1 MAVVPAASTSLKMS
15 TDLATSDIKNTPEK
29 VQTKGR
35 ERTPS
40 GSSQSRSTS
49 AGSSTPPQ
57 SSHGE
62 GSPVIALAKLRE
74 SSPLVVRNTF
84 LDAPVGRPISLEG
97 FFNER
102 VVHSCPASRPTSF
115 DEIGCPPG
123 LEDLAP
129 PGLSFGAPYVSTSKV
144 SGAVDPSDAES
155 PPFTIKNTFIDA
167 PVLRP
172 MSLDGFFKEREI
184 KSCPQS
190 RFASFDDCGLPPG
203 MESILES
210 LSQQKLCPQSRFA
223 SFDDCGLPPGME
235 SILEYALSEAH
246 HPVCLE
252 TMPPVGTPTPPPVV
266 ELCPVLMAT
275 NPAPPVPAP
284 PVAPRPAD
292 SFVLRLSDALAEPN
306 VGSLAMP
313 TKGSAGHGVGTCKP
327 CAFFFTKGCESGVN
341 CEFCHLCGPEEK
353 KKRKLDKKQL
363 RRMGVAPDAIQ
374 SLASS
379 GAAQPFAGASP
390 QLPPGSFLLAR

>member
-1 MAVVPAASTSLKMS
+1 
-15 TDLATSDIKNTPEK
+15 
-29 VQTKGR
+29 
-35 ERTPS
+35 
-40 GSSQSRSTS
+40 
-49 AGSSTPPQ
+49 
-57 SSHGE
+57 
-62 GSPVIALAKLRE
+62 
-74 SSPLVVRNTF
+74 
-84 LDAPVGRPISLEG
+84 
-97 FFNER
+97 
-102 VVHSCPASRPTSF
+102 
-115 DEIGCPPG
+115 
-123 LEDLAP
+123 
-129 PGLSFGAPYVSTSKV
+129 
-144 SGAVDPSDAES
+144 
-155 PPFTIKNTFIDA
+155 
-167 PVLRP
+167 

-184 KSCPQS
+184 KS
-190 RFASFDDCGLPPG
+190 
-203 MESILES
+203 
-210 LSQQKLCPQSRFA
+210 CPQSRFA

-363 RRMGVAPDAIQ
+363 RRMGVAPDAMQ
-374 SLASS
+374 SVASS

-390 QLPPGSFLLAR
+390 QLPQGSFFFAR

>member
-35 ERTPS
+35 ECTPS

-62 GSPVIALAKLRE
+62 GSPVITLAKLLE

-129 PGLSFGAPYVSTSKV
+129 PGLSFGAPCVSTSKV

-203 MESILES
+203 MESILE
-210 LSQQKLCPQSRFA
+210 
-223 SFDDCGLPPGME
+223 
-235 SILEYALSEAH
+235 YALSEAHRQAH

-292 SFVLRLSDALAEPN
+292 SFVLRLSDALAEPD

-313 TKGSAGHGVGTCKP
+313 TKGSVGHGVGTCKP
-327 CAFFFTKGCESGVN
+327 CAFFYTKGCESGVT
-341 CEFCHLCGPEEK
+341 CEYCHLCGPEEK

-363 RRMGVAPDAIQ
+363 RRMGVAPDAMQ
-374 SLASS
+374 SVASS

-390 QLPPGSFLLAR
+390 QLPQGSFFFAR